1 VFAKL
6 GKYGPMVQIGESYAD
21 AKPRYA
27 RLQSDQFIDSITL
40 EEALDLFRLPRT
52 LGEWNGKDVTV
63 GVGRFGPYVRCE
75 DTFES
80 VPKNEDP
87 YTITLERGIE
97 LLESKMKK
105 TAERTPHLVG
115 HYEDKEILAAAG
127 RYGPYIKYDGK
138 NYTLDKNVSLDTL
151 TEEEAIDIIKNK
163 ETRNVL
169 VSYPEDAD
177 LKVMNGRYGPYIT
190 NGTDNFKIPKDMVA
204 NKLTY
209 QECLKIMQEN
219 APTAK
224 KRIVRMK
231 KA

>member
-1 VFAKL
+1 
-6 GKYGPMVQIGESYAD
+6 
-21 AKPRYA
+21 
-27 RLQSDQFIDSITL
+27 
-40 EEALDLFRLPRT
+40 
-52 LGEWNGKDVTV
+52 
-63 GVGRFGPYVRCE
+63 
-75 DTFES
+75 
-80 VPKNEDP
+80 
-87 YTITLERGIE
+87 
-97 LLESKMKK
+97 
-105 TAERTPHLVG
+105 
-115 HYEDKEILAAAG
+115 
-127 RYGPYIKYDGK
+127 
-138 NYTLDKNVSLDTL
+138 
-151 TEEEAIDIIKNK
+151 
-163 ETRNVL
+163 VL

>member
-1 VFAKL
+1 
-6 GKYGPMVQIGESYAD
+6 
-21 AKPRYA
+21 
-27 RLQSDQFIDSITL
+27 
-40 EEALDLFRLPRT
+40 
-52 LGEWNGKDVTV
+52 
-63 GVGRFGPYVRCE
+63 
-75 DTFES
+75 
-80 VPKNEDP
+80 
-87 YTITLERGIE
+87 
-97 LLESKMKK
+97 
-105 TAERTPHLVG
+105 
-115 HYEDKEILAAAG
+115 
-127 RYGPYIKYDGK
+127 
-138 NYTLDKNVSLDTL
+138 LDKNVSLDTL